1 MTPRE
6 RVAAALRLERPDRIP
21 WLEIGVS
28 GHVFAHVIGEPMPAG
43 SGFHPLAD
51 VEAYC
56 VYLSQVIR
64 AAGELG
70 LCGVPLKCWN
80 VAFSAGE
87 STTGARAH
95 KRAGAVDGLPSLEE
109 HIATAPRVADMAPI
123 RCAPVYDELMQNT
136 DLFRVLSVGGVYSH
150 AEASMGTAEFAIACH
165 EQPELVQTLC
175 RWMGDRTLEM
185 LDELLARVEPDAIL
199 FADDIA
205 FKTSTF
211 ISPQMLR
218 RFVFPQYARISERV
232 ARAGLPLMFHSDGN
246 LTEVLEDLIGLG
258 IACIHP
264 LENLAMDISWVTET
278 FGQRVCRMGNL
289 DMDIIERLPAAQ
301 VHREALDLLERLDG
315 PGYIFASGNSL
326 SPWAPPKNVLAMAS
340 AVRQYRSG

>member
-21 WLEIGVS
+21 WLEIGIS
-28 GHVFAHVIGEPMPAG
+28 GHVFSHIIGEPMPAS

-51 VEAYC
+51 VEAYH

-87 STTGARAH
+87 NTAGARAH
-95 KRAGAVDGLPSLEE
+95 KRAGAVDSLQSLEE
-109 HIATAPRVADMAPI
+109 HLVAAPRVAEMAPI
-123 RCAPVYDELMQNT
+123 RCAPVFSELMRQT
-136 DLFRVLSVGGVYSH
+136 DLFRILSVGGVYSH
-150 AEASMGTAEFAIACH
+150 AEASMGTAEFAIACY
-165 EQPELVQTLC
+165 EQPDLVQRLC
-175 RWMGDRTLEM
+175 SWMGDRTLEM
-185 LDELLARVEPDAIL
+185 LDQLLARVEPDAIL
-199 FADDIA
+199 LADDIA

-211 ISPQMLR
+211 ISPEMLR

-232 ARAGLPLMFHSDGN
+232 ARAGLPLMLHSDGN
-246 LTEVLEDLIGLG
+246 LTEVMEDLIGLG
-258 IACIHP
+258 IASIHP
-264 LENLAMDISWVTET
+264 LENLAMDISRVTET
-278 FGQRVCRMGNL
+278 FGDRVCRMGNL
-289 DMDIIERLPAAQ
+289 DVDIIERLPAAQ
-301 VHREALDLLERLDG
+301 VHREALALLERLDG

-326 SPWAPPKNVLAMAS
+326 SPWAPPENVLAMAS